1 MTTCSLLAQGQ
12 VHHPHSCVRDRD
24 SPSPSS
30 SHHLSSAP
38 PSLPVRSTFRC
49 VSSPPISLFPLHCH
63 GPDHSSQYLK
73 ATLSLDRRLLSCVM
87 PQVSS
92 CPCLIEPSGRQRV
105 SSLLPALLSWNEI
118 PEKQSQMDPQDDGTL
133 LKGHR
138 ELALK

>member
-1 MTTCSLLAQGQ
+1 MLGTAATSVGCC
-12 VHHPHSCVRDRD
+12 HIDCC
-24 SPSPSS
+24 
-30 SHHLSSAP
+30 HHLATTR
-38 PSLPVRSTFRC
+38 L
-49 VSSPPISLFPLHCH
+49 LHCH